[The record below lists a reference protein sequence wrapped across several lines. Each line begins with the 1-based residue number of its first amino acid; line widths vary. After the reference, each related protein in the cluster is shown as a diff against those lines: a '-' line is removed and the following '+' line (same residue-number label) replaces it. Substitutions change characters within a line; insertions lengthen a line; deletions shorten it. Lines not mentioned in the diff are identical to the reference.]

1 MPYDNVSEAIKKHP
15 NLDKYSAKAKRAWVK
30 AFNNA
35 WESKNDESYA
45 FAVAYSAANNVDG
58 KKRKAAI
65 IEDADASMNILGA
78 KALFIAK
85 DYTYED
91 YAYVFFDNGETLG
104 THMNNFET
112 TESVLLN
119 LPRIFE
125 GKLSTQ
131 SWYISPVKTENIVTF
146 YTWTLERL
154 LNSVRNKKNTPFQ
167 NELKKDKME
176 EYWLILKQFNQ
187 LIDSM
192 GGDV

>member
-1 MPYDNVSEAIKKHP
+1 MPYDNVSEAVKKHP
-15 NLDKYSAKAKRAWVK
+15 NLDKYSAKAKSAWVK

-78 KALFIAK
+78 TALFIAK
-85 DYTYED
+85 DATYED
-91 YAYVFFDNGETLG
+91 YAYIFFDNGGNLG
-104 THMNNFET
+104 THMNDFET

-119 LPRIFE
+119 LPSIFNGE
-125 GKLSTQ
+125 LSTR
-131 SWYISPVKTENIVTF
+131 SWYIAPAKIENIVTF
-146 YTWTLERL
+146 YTWTLENL
-154 LNSVRNKKNTPFQ
+154 LNYIQGSKNVPSKQ
-167 NELKKDKME
+167 IINDKME